1 VTSDLRPPA
10 LDDLPALVE
19 LFSHT
24 PAAMTET
31 QLRDLLTSPRSRV
44 DENFRVAV
52 EGGGQIAG
60 WLSIWHPEPD
70 AERVFFHVAAHPRDA
85 DMYERLIGW
94 GEERARNLTAGRTG
108 RAHGS
113 AGSENEVLAQI
124 LRRRG
129 YELVRHF
136 FTMEINL
143 AAEPPP
149 PVWPEGISVRIFQPG
164 EERAVYDV
172 DMEAFQDHWDFFP
185 VPFDDWREYF
195 VGRSDF
201 DPELWFLAMDGDEIA
216 GTALCAGESRPNI
229 GRVNVLAVR
238 RPWRRRGLGKA
249 LLLHAFHELRR
260 RGRPQA
266 DLNVDGE
273 NLTGAVR
280 LYEHVGMHVA
290 RRDDSYRKELS

>member
-1 VTSDLRPPA
+1 
-10 LDDLPALVE
+10 
-19 LFSHT
+19 
-24 PAAMTET
+24 
-31 QLRDLLTSPRSRV
+31 
-44 DENFRVAV
+44 
-52 EGGGQIAG
+52 
-60 WLSIWHPEPD
+60 
-70 AERVFFHVAAHPRDA
+70 
-85 DMYERLIGW
+85 
-94 GEERARNLTAGRTG
+94 
-108 RAHGS
+108 
-113 AGSENEVLAQI
+113 
-124 LRRRG
+124 
-129 YELVRHF
+129 
-136 FTMEINL
+136 MEINL

-260 RGRPQA
+260 RGRPKA

-280 LYEHVGMHVA
+280 LYEHAGMHVA